1 MPSAIKVH
9 TGSAPFAFFHADCPS
24 CLWRHSTPCPGCTSR
39 TRARRGPA
47 KAPCIPAD
55 PRGSRSRIS
64 TEPATRQLPS
74 EVATTLAPPT
84 NSAPTFR
91 LCSQGD
97 HTILSTA
104 RPVEVAPTTRPRA
117 GSAGPSSTP
126 VRKTPSPRP
135 TPSPTN
141 LGMGSSSGYTPRTKT
156 PPPPPP
162 MLSSRSSAAF
172 NERERRSPKSS
183 ERHSPTQGKGA
194 SSPTEAVGAM
204 KPKDKGHIRSMSAS
218 TTPTPP
224 PQPKELCVS
233 RPSATCPPFSRRFH
247 TRH

>member
-1 MPSAIKVH
+1 MHIAHARTQRPCKSALYPCRSASLVFCAIDITPGHK
-9 TGSAPFAFFHADCPS
+9 GSCQA
-24 CLWRHSTPCPGCTSR
+24 RQST
-39 TRARRGPA
+39 RGN
-47 KAPCIPAD
+47 
-55 PRGSRSRIS
+55 
-64 TEPATRQLPS
+64 
-74 EVATTLAPPT
+74 PPT
-84 NSAPTFR
+84 HLLPTIG

-104 RPVEVAPTTRPRA
+104 RPAEAAPTSRPRA

-141 LGMGSSSGYTPRTKT
+141 LGMGGSGYTPRTKT
-156 PPPPPP
+156 PPPPPM

-194 SSPTEAVGAM
+194 SSPTETVGGV

-224 PQPKELCVS
+224 PQPKELCV
-233 RPSATCPPFSRRFH
+233 PSPHGHRRVAPLHVARLLASSAPP
-247 TRH
+247 